1 MVIISAIVALIVFW
15 AFLIVY
21 GYLEEYRDKYES
33 GETYTIKELWL
44 KVLHEVFLTKDGWVI
59 SILGGLYTFISFWI
73 IRGITYIF

>member
-21 GYLEEYRDKYES
+21 GYLQEYHDKYES

-44 KVLHEVFLTKDGWVI
+44 KVLNEIFLTKDGWVV
-59 SILGGLYTFISFWI
+59 SIVGWLYTFVSFWI
-73 IRGITYIF
+73 IKGITSIF

>member
-21 GYLEEYRDKYES
+21 GYLQEYQDKYES

-44 KVLHEVFLTKDGWVI
+44 KVLKEIFLTKEGWVI
-59 SILGGLYTFISFWI
+59 SIVGGLYTFISFWI
-73 IRGITYIF
+73 IRGITSIF